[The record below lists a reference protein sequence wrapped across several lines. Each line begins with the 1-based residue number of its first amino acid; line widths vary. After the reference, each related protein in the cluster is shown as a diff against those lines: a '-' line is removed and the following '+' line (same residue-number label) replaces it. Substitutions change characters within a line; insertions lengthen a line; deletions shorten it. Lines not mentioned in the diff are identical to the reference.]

1 MTGRAEQDR
10 YWWRRSRESI
20 ADDPRG
26 WLKLMAGKA
35 GLFWGARESSNNKD
49 LDFFTDVSP
58 VVRHYR
64 WWFGVLF
71 CLAWGSL
78 FLLPLRPGPLLV
90 GGLLCGYW
98 MAVTVFFI
106 TARYRLPLVPFIAM
120 LAAAGV
126 SEAPG
131 RWGAGG
137 RGRILLALMAV
148 LVSGAM
154 VLPAWRP
161 AAGGRIDPEYQMG
174 QVHLGRGEPQEAE
187 RRLLQARE
195 RDPGNPD
202 VYNSLGA
209 ARYIAGDLTGAEKYY
224 LRALRF
230 GRFSEVYFN
239 LGVVYERMGET
250 RHREAVT
257 SYRRALARNPLERRA
272 RVNMEGLTGRR
283 LP

>member
-1 MTGRAEQDR
+1 
-10 YWWRRSRESI
+10 
-20 ADDPRG
+20 
-26 WLKLMAGKA
+26 
-35 GLFWGARESSNNKD
+35 
-49 LDFFTDVSP
+49 
-58 VVRHYR
+58 
-64 WWFGVLF
+64 
-71 CLAWGSL
+71 
-78 FLLPLRPGPLLV
+78 V
-90 GGLLCGYW
+90 GGLLVGYW

-106 TARYRLPLVPFIAM
+106 TARYRLPLVPFVAM
-120 LAAAGV
+120 LSAAGI
-126 SEAPG
+126 SEAMA

-137 RGRILLALMAV
+137 RKRVLWALTAV
-148 LVSGAM
+148 LVAGAM
-154 VLPAWRP
+154 VFPPWRP
-161 AAGGRIDPEYQMG
+161 AAVGRIDPDFQMG
-174 QVHLGRGEPQEAE
+174 QVYLGRGEPREAE
-187 RRLLQARE
+187 GRLLQARD

-209 ARYIAGDLTGAEKYY
+209 ARYLAGDLPGAEDYY